1 MTNNQ
6 YGAKV
11 YPYEATECKFL
22 LGGIGTG
29 NVSVGTRGNYC
40 DWEIFGQPGK
50 GIHFPYTF
58 FALWA
63 KSKNTQPIVRILE
76 SRIQP
81 PYTCSHGFIS
91 ADLAGLPRFERS
103 SFSAAYPFVNVA
115 LEDSKLPLSVELE
128 AFTPFIPLNAC
139 LLYTSRCV

>member
-76 SRIQP
+76 SRRI
-81 PYTCSHGFIS
+81 
-91 ADLAGLPRFERS
+91 LALTGLFRLIWLGCPGLSVPVFR
-103 SFSAAYPFVNVA
+103 
-115 LEDSKLPLSVELE
+115 LLIPLSM
-128 AFTPFIPLNAC
+128 
-139 LLYTSRCV
+139 

>member
-63 KSKNTQPIVRILE
+63 KSKILSPSSEFWNPGFSRRILAL
-76 SRIQP
+76 
-81 PYTCSHGFIS
+81 T
-91 ADLAGLPRFERS
+91 GLFRLIWLGCPGLSVPVFR
-103 SFSAAYPFVNVA
+103 
-115 LEDSKLPLSVELE
+115 LLIPLSM
-128 AFTPFIPLNAC
+128 
-139 LLYTSRCV
+139 

>member
-50 GIHFPYTF
+50 G
-58 FALWA
+58 
-63 KSKNTQPIVRILE
+63 
-76 SRIQP
+76 
-81 PYTCSHGFIS
+81 
-91 ADLAGLPRFERS
+91 
-103 SFSAAYPFVNVA
+103 
-115 LEDSKLPLSVELE
+115 
-128 AFTPFIPLNAC
+128 C

>member
-40 DWEIFGQPGK
+40 DWEILASRERESTFHIRFLLFGQKAKILSPSSEFWNPG
-50 GIHFPYTF
+50 F
-58 FALWA
+58 
-63 KSKNTQPIVRILE
+63 SRRILAL
-76 SRIQP
+76 
-81 PYTCSHGFIS
+81 T
-91 ADLAGLPRFERS
+91 GLFRLIWLGCPGLSVPVFR
-103 SFSAAYPFVNVA
+103 
-115 LEDSKLPLSVELE
+115 LLIPLSM
-128 AFTPFIPLNAC
+128 
-139 LLYTSRCV
+139 

>member
-40 DWEIFGQPGK
+40 DWEIFGQPGIPESLAFRGIK
-50 GIHFPYTF
+50 GVNASNST
-58 FALWA
+58 
-63 KSKNTQPIVRILE
+63 
-76 SRIQP
+76 
-81 PYTCSHGFIS
+81 
-91 ADLAGLPRFERS
+91 ERGSLLS
-103 SFSAAYPFVNVA
+103 S
-115 LEDSKLPLSVELE
+115 
-128 AFTPFIPLNAC
+128 NAT
-139 LLYTSRCV
+139 LTKG

>member
-50 GIHFPYTF
+50 GIHFPYT
-58 FALWA
+58 
-63 KSKNTQPIVRILE
+63 
-76 SRIQP
+76 
-81 PYTCSHGFIS
+81 
-91 ADLAGLPRFERS
+91 
-103 SFSAAYPFVNVA
+103 
-115 LEDSKLPLSVELE
+115 
-128 AFTPFIPLNAC
+128 
-139 LLYTSRCV
+139 